1 MAELSHRELDGDLV
15 AETEWRQVAAAGL
28 DRGEADAPPIEELDI
43 GSRSHPLAKQL
54 LEGDM
59 KVMIEDGVIDDARV
73 IHVGE
78 PNRYLDAE
86 GCHVGTL
93 APEVAA

>member
-1 MAELSHRELDGDLV
+1 
-15 AETEWRQVAAAGL
+15 
-28 DRGEADAPPIEELDI
+28 
-43 GSRSHPLAKQL
+43 
-54 LEGDM
+54 
-59 KVMIEDGVIDDARV
+59 MIEDGVIDDARV